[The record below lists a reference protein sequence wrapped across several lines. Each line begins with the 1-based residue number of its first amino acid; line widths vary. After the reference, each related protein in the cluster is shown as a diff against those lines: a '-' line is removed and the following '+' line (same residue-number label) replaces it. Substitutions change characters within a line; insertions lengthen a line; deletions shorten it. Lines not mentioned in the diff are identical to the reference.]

1 MEGLWRRE
9 VIAAIIR
16 KFLTVKNLYGI
27 IEKIFQKEKA
37 MNSLITLAVIMILV
51 SIIVIDSSDC
61 LCNAL
66 WKR

>member
-1 MEGLWRRE
+1 
-9 VIAAIIR
+9 
-16 KFLTVKNLYGI
+16 
-27 IEKIFQKEKA
+27 

-51 SIIVIDSSDC
+51 SIIVIDSNDC